1 MHFFSFYTFSK
12 QQFNNNLRDM
22 KYSKILILSLISILT
37 LSGCGSSA
45 DDAFPGGGTGGSS
58 GTGGSTVVGN
68 TNCNVATSN
77 MPTEVAKAIK
87 GLEFPK
93 VKGTTG
99 NYVIVH
105 TDNTTNT
112 ITYST
117 EWDDTKKAQRW
128 SCYNFNTTNS
138 QKNVSGRYEPSQGER
153 QYPYDTDLKAQYGV
167 TDFTSDPYTG
177 NYKII
182 DHGHICP
189 NADRFYNANQR
200 YQTYYMT
207 NMQPQYSAFNQKGTW
222 YKMEDELRKF
232 APKLNTDTLFVVK
245 GGTIDDP
252 NNIIEYMKN
261 SQRSTTAKDGY
272 IPVPKYFFVA
282 VLNKTFSKSKNA
294 YTYQAFGYW
303 FPHVNEAMATSDK
316 LSNYLVNI
324 KTLQDYTGIDF
335 FCNLPDDIEN
345 KVESASLESIKL
357 DWGFK

>member
-1 MHFFSFYTFSK
+1 MHFFYFYTFQK

-22 KYSKILILSLISILT
+22 KHSKLLILSLISIMT

-45 DDAFPGGGTGGSS
+45 DDAFPGGGGTGGGS

-77 MPTEVAKAIK
+77 MPAEVTKAIK

-138 QKNVSGRYEPSQGER
+138 KHYVGRPDDDYPS
-153 QYPYDTDLKAQYGV
+153 DTDLKKFYNV
-167 TDFTSDPYTG
+167 TDFPSDPYTG
-177 NYKII
+177 NGRY

-189 NADRFYNANQR
+189 SNDRRYNATQER
-200 YQTYYMT
+200 QTDFLT
-207 NMQPQYSAFNQKGTW
+207 NMQPQYSNFNQRGTW
-222 YKMEDELRKF
+222 YNMEQEVLKF
-232 APKLNTDTLFVVK
+232 APKLDTDTLFVVR
-245 GGTIDDP
+245 GGTIDSP
-252 NNIIEYMKN
+252 SNIIEYIKN
-261 SQRSTTAKDGY
+261 RQTSSTAKDGY

-335 FCNLPDDIEN
+335 FCNLPDDVET
-345 KVESASLESIKL
+345 KVENATLESIKL

>member
-1 MHFFSFYTFSK
+1 
-12 QQFNNNLRDM
+12 M

-45 DDAFPGGGTGGSS
+45 DDAFPGGGTSGG
-58 GTGGSTVVGN
+58 GTTPGGSTVVGT

-77 MPTEVAKAIK
+77 MPAEVAKAIK

-93 VKGTTG
+93 VKGTAG

-117 EWDDTKKAQRW
+117 EWDDTKKSQRW

-138 QKNVSGRYEPSQGER
+138 KSLVGRPDDGYLS
-153 QYPYDTDLKAQYGV
+153 DTDLKNLYNV
-167 TDFTSDPYTG
+167 TDFSSDPYSG

-189 NADRFYNANQR
+189 SADRRCNSTQER
-200 YQTYYMT
+200 QTDFLT
-207 NMQPQYSAFNQKGTW
+207 NMQPQYSDFNQKGTW

-261 SQRSTTAKDGY
+261 SQRSATAKTGF
-272 IPVPKYFFVA
+272 IPIPKYFFVA

-303 FPHVNEAMATSDK
+303 FPHVNKAMATSDK